1 MDKAPIRILRS
12 EFNAEQAA
20 IPAWLLRTS
29 PERSPLSRRLHP
41 DSSRALAGAALLYGV
56 TPFVSVLRRKTL
68 PGVRS
73 FLPARSQV
81 LAQRESA
88 LAHRQRCLEQF
99 ARVVFVEDVAA

>member
-20 IPAWLLRTS
+20 IPAWLRTS
-29 PERSPLSRRLHP
+29 LERRPLSRRLHP
-41 DSSRALAGAALLYGV
+41 DRSRALTGAALLYGA
-56 TPFVSVLRRKTL
+56 TPSVSVLRRKTL

-88 LAHRQRCLEQF
+88 LAHRQRCLELL